1 MNKLAR
7 IIVWCFIFII
17 FVASIVF
24 SFSNTQP
31 VALSFGIVTLAPQA
45 LAVWIIAAFALGGV
59 LGLLLGAGLV
69 RNLRAKLEIKRLRS
83 QVSKLEKS
91 LANERADKLSDNSTA
106 IS

>member
-17 FVASIVF
+17 FVTSIVF

-45 LAVWIIAAFALGGV
+45 LAVWIIAAFALGAM
-59 LGLLLGAGLV
+59 LGLLLGAGVL
-69 RNLRAKLEIKRLRS
+69 RNLRAKLEIKRLRAQLS
-83 QVSKLEKS
+83 QLEQS
-91 LANERADKLSDNSTA
+91 LADERAAHMHKSNTTA
-106 IS
+106 S

>member
-31 VALSFGIVTLAPQA
+31 VELSFGIVTLAPQA
-45 LAVWIIAAFALGGV
+45 LAVWVIAAFALGGV
-59 LGLLLGAGLV
+59 LGLLLGVGLV
-69 RNLRAKLEIKRLRS
+69 RNLRAKLEIKRLRG
-83 QVSKLEKS
+83 QVSKLEQQLAQQKS
-91 LANERADKLSDNSTA
+91 SPLDGSDSA
-106 IS
+106 PS